1 MIETATHNNGAVQY
15 GTLVVVIG
23 PTGVGK
29 TDLCLRLATHLDCA
43 IISCDSRQIYREM
56 PIGTAAP
63 TPEQLARVKHYFIAT
78 RSIQDNYNAGQY
90 ELDALKIIADE
101 LTKHA
106 TTLLTGGSML
116 YVDAVCRGI
125 DNIPTTDPNVRA
137 NVHQLY
143 EREGIDGVRRYL
155 KLLDPQHY
163 ATVDLNN
170 VQRMLHAIEVCL
182 TAGCP
187 YSALRTGRVKKRPF
201 NILKIGLERPRSE
214 LNERI
219 NLRVL
224 QMMADGLE
232 TEACALYPM
241 RHLNALNT
249 VGFKELF
256 AYFDGF
262 ISRDE
267 AIRQIQRNTR
277 HYAKK
282 QMTWFKHDMKVRWF
296 HPDDYDGIAAYTDN
310 FLHDT
315 SC

>member
-1 MIETATHNNGAVQY
+1 
-15 GTLVVVIG
+15 
-23 PTGVGK
+23 
-29 TDLCLRLATHLDCA
+29 
-43 IISCDSRQIYREM
+43 M

-125 DNIPTTDPNVRA
+125 DNIPATDPNVRA

-143 EREGIDGVRRYL
+143 DREGIDGVRRYL

-232 TEACALYPM
+232 TEARALYPM

-249 VGFKELF
+249 VGYKELF